1 MSVLKKILGIIILL
15 FIIPLNL
22 FADEKLAQTGM
33 QFISVTPDARAAAL
47 GGAMTTIAN
56 KSGSVFSNPAMLAEN
71 MEQFDVML
79 SRNNWIADINHNA
92 ASLSYA
98 PENGIYGVFN
108 INLFLVDYGD
118 VEGTIIAKN
127 EQGFL
132 ETGVISP
139 TAYAI
144 GLGYARSLSDKFS
157 IGGTIRY
164 VNQNL
169 GPAVTSIYPGPN
181 DFNTVENE
189 LSVFSFDFGTLY
201 KTGFKSLAFGMSINN
216 FSREIQY
223 VEESFQLPLTFN
235 IGVSMNL
242 AELLP
247 EDYKSQHI
255 LLSIDANHPRSYPE
269 QLKMG
274 IEYTYL
280 DIFSLRGGYITGAD
294 EQGFSFGFGVQY
306 FGVNIDYAYTPFG
319 IFDNV
324 QRFTFRFSI

>member
-1 MSVLKKILGIIILL
+1 MSVLKKISGILILL
-15 FIIPLNL
+15 YIVPLSL
-22 FADEKLAQTGM
+22 FAEEKLAQTGM
-33 QFISVTPDARAAAL
+33 QFLSVTPDARAAAL
-47 GGAMTTIAN
+47 GGAMTTVAN
-56 KSGSVFSNPAMLAEN
+56 RSGSVFSNPAMLAEN
-71 MEQFDVML
+71 IEQFDVML

-127 EQGFL
+127 EQGYL
-132 ETGVISP
+132 ETGIISP

-144 GLGYARSLSDKFS
+144 GLGYARLLSDKFS

-169 GPAVTSIYPGPN
+169 GPAVVSIYSGSE
-181 DFNTVENE
+181 DFNTVDNN

-201 KTGFKSLAFGMSINN
+201 KTGFKSIAFGMSVNN

-235 IGVSMNL
+235 MGVSMNL
-242 AELLP
+242 AEFLP
-247 EDYKSQHI
+247 EEYNSQH
-255 LLSIDANHPRSYPE
+255 LLFSIDANHPRSHPE

-274 IEYTYL
+274 LEYTYM
-280 DIFSLRGGYITGAD
+280 DFFSLRSGYITGVD
-294 EQGFSFGFGVQY
+294 EQGFTFGFGVRY
-306 FGVNIDYAYTPFG
+306 FGVGIDYAYTPSG

-324 QRFTFRFSI
+324 QRFTFRFSM

>member
-1 MSVLKKILGIIILL
+1 MSALKKILGIIILL
-15 FIIPLNL
+15 GIIPLNL
-22 FADEKLAQTGM
+22 FADKKLAQTGM

-56 KSGSVFSNPAMLAEN
+56 RSGSVFSNPAMLAEN

-92 ASLSYA
+92 VSLSYA

-139 TAYAI
+139 TAYAV
-144 GLGYARSLSDKFS
+144 GLGYARSLSEKFS
-157 IGGTIRY
+157 VGGTIRY

-235 IGVSMNL
+235 IGISMNL
-242 AELLP
+242 AEFLP
-247 EDYKSQHI
+247 EDDKSQHI
-255 LLSIDANHPRSYPE
+255 LLSIDANHPRSHPE

-274 IEYTYL
+274 LEYTYK

-294 EQGFSFGFGVQY
+294 EQGFSFGFGVRY
-306 FGVNIDYAYTPFG
+306 FGVSIDYAYTPFG

-324 QRFTFRFSI
+324 QRFTFRFSM